1 MYVYVLE
8 FLNLSEILTVLYDL
22 PGFATIQQVE
32 CIDLVHIQTVEP
44 MVIDTMMIDMETE
57 RKIEMVMEEKENWAI
72 EMMIGIIAMEIVMVE
87 IMRNVM
93 AEMVTEMMTTGE
105 EVEVLITNMTREA
118 GARIETVMMM
128 MANTRLGMSLYD
140 IITLINYSFIHKI

>member
-1 MYVYVLE
+1 MCVYVLE